1 MRDGGRFSGL
11 ALVFAVLVT
20 GTVVSLAIF
29 DAQRRSEDVYASQ
42 LMDRYADDVTSA
54 IDDRVSR
61 YGETLSDLASA
72 VGAQADLDADD
83 FGRSSAALNAAR
95 LPGASAVAFV
105 VPAASAEVAAAQQHW
120 RGRGAPGLTLK
131 PKAGAAQHYFVIF
144 NRVFDN
150 GTALPGT
157 DLAAS
162 PEATKAMTLSRQI
175 SAMVISPA
183 YQLLSDRAV
192 AADRRQTSIVLAV
205 PVLTG
210 VGTDEPDRFEG
221 WVVMGVRGQ
230 NFLSQTLIDRGQ
242 GAVQASLTD
251 AAADNRLI
259 AAVLPGTRVSD
270 DKLLRERSVRAGQRR
285 WQVTMWPT
293 TRLLAATDRGMSVLS
308 GGAGL
313 ALTIM
318 LAVVTGVLL
327 SSRNRAFRQVEEAT
341 GALRKDIV
349 RREAVEAQLR
359 EREQQLHQLAFH
371 DSLTGLANRQS
382 FYERLEQALASDG
395 EGAVAVLF
403 IDLDGFKQIND
414 ARGHH
419 AGDTVLQVVAER
431 LRDGIR
437 QGDTVARF
445 GGDEFAILLERVSDI
460 VDAHAAAERIIA
472 DVRVPIDIAGVPAYV
487 STSVG
492 IALHH
497 PGWDAA
503 DLLREADAA
512 MYAAKAAGK
521 NRYVMA

>member
-1 MRDGGRFSGL
+1 MREGGRWSGF

-20 GTVVSLAIF
+20 GTVVSVAIF

-42 LMDRYADDVTSA
+42 LMDRYADDVTAA

-61 YGETLSDLASA
+61 YGETLSDLASS
-72 VGAQADLDADD
+72 VGAQADLDNDD
-83 FGRSSAALNAAR
+83 FSRSSAGLNAAR

-105 VPAASAEVAAAQQHW
+105 VPATSAQVAPVQRHW
-120 RGRGAPGLTLK
+120 RTRGAPALELK
-131 PKAGAAQHYFVIF
+131 PVGGAQHYFVIF

-150 GTALPGT
+150 GTAVPGT

-183 YQLLSDRAV
+183 YQLLSDRSVPAE
-192 AADRRQTSIVLAV
+192 RRQTSIVLAV
-205 PVLTG
+205 PVMSG
-210 VGTDEPDRFEG
+210 MGSAEPDRFEG

-259 AAVLPGTRVSD
+259 ASVRPGTRVAD

-293 TRLLAATDRGMSVLS
+293 TRLLTATDRGMSVLS

-313 ALTIM
+313 ALTVM
-318 LAVVTGVLL
+318 LAVMTGVLI
-327 SSRNRAFRQVEEAT
+327 SSRNRAFRQVEVAT
-341 GALRKDIV
+341 AALREDIV
-349 RREAVEAQLR
+349 RREEVEA
-359 EREQQLHQLAFH
+359 QLHQLAFH
-371 DSLTGLANRQS
+371 DSLTGLANRQL
-382 FYERLEQALASDG
+382 FYERLEQALEADG
-395 EGAVAVLF
+395 AGAVAVLF

-419 AGDTVLQVVAER
+419 AGDTVLQVVADR
-431 LRDGIR
+431 LRSGIR

-445 GGDEFAILLERVSDI
+445 GGDEFAILLEEI
-460 VDAHAAAERIIA
+460 VDVADAYTAAERIVA
-472 DVRVPIDIAGVPAYV
+472 DVREPIDIAGVPAHV

-492 IALHH
+492 IAVHRR
-497 PGWDAA
+497 GTFAA